1 MKNNMQS
8 RKRNS
13 LLPVIIVAIIAVFTS
28 FTIISCSSGDKTAD
42 NDAAVTTTAS
52 EQSIEKKTEEKKD
65 ESSEKEETTK
75 ESTAKAT
82 SAKKNESTKKDSK
95 TSKTST
101 KAATKSTQA
110 ASVCYISIEG
120 YCSNKQVNMQSGDT
134 VYDILKRSGA
144 NVSARNT
151 GYGIYVEGINGR
163 FEFAEGATSG
173 WMYYVNGSAPNKSC
187 GEYMVSSGDKITWDY
202 VSEL

>member
-1 MKNNMQS
+1 MHRRKNN
-8 RKRNS
+8 R

-42 NDAAVTTTAS
+42 KDAAATTTAS
-52 EQSIEKKTEEKKD
+52 EQTIDKKTEEKKD

-75 ESTAKAT
+75 ESTVKAT
-82 SAKKNESTKKDSK
+82 SVKSNEGTKKASK
-95 TSKTST
+95 TSKNST
-101 KAATKSTQA
+101 KATTKPTQA
-110 ASVCYISIEG
+110 TSVCYISIEG
-120 YCSNKQVNMQSGDT
+120 YCSSKQVNMQSGDT

-144 NVSARNT
+144 NVSARST

-163 FEFAEGATSG
+163 FEFAEGSTSG

-187 GEYMVSSGDKITWDY
+187 GEYKVSSGDKITWDY

>member
-1 MKNNMQS
+1 MKGNSRVKVNN
-8 RKRNS
+8 R
-13 LLPVIIVAIIAVFTS
+13 LIPVIILIVIAVFTS
-28 FTIISCSSGDKTAD
+28 FTIISCSNGDKTAD
-42 NDAAVTTTAS
+42 KDAAAAVS
-52 EQSIEKKTEEKKD
+52 EQTIDKKTEEKSD

-75 ESTAKAT
+75 ETTVKET
-82 SAKKNESTKKDSK
+82 SAKNSESTKKASQ
-95 TSKTST
+95 TGKTST

-110 ASVCYISIEG
+110 AKVCYISIEG
-120 YCSNKQVNMQSGDT
+120 YCSNKKVNLQSGDT

-187 GEYMVSSGDKITWDY
+187 GEYKVSSGDKITWDY